1 MASRLRR
8 TGPSARTIWITL
20 LVIVA
25 ILAPSVVGRAAQ
37 SDGKQASFHFKNAPL
52 QVVLSTLEQLF
63 DVRFITSMK
72 LEDKITV
79 NSRGLVSVDRMVELL
94 DAALLEQGAVARRT
108 GNTVRIVP
116 ISLTGAKVEMIVL
129 KHGDPTEVAKV
140 VNDMFQAPDLLREA
154 TAQNAPMIEKLLA
167 QMEKHGSALL
177 SGQMKVT
184 ATPYPRLKAVI
195 LRAPEV
201 SFGLIKQFIQDELDK
216 APPPKPKPPPPKPK
230 PPPPKPKPEKT
241 KIYRLDYVPADYVAR
256 SAKTLKGI
264 SPIVESR
271 INALILRT
279 NKYEQ
284 FEQLEEV
291 IKLLDIPESVEQ
303 ETYHVT
309 LNNATA
315 AEVRDTLNRLYRE
328 TLRLPFTKKG
338 LEGLTREQREK
349 RVEEASAVLEAA
361 GLDRQTARNFIV
373 GDLGIPIGE
382 VDVIEDTG
390 NNALLIRTHPRNFPN
405 ILKLI
410 RKLDR
415 PKKQVLIKVFIAD
428 VKLDDTTET
437 GVDFIFNTGDG
448 NRSQNYAM
456 DFDVSVGPRTGLSY
470 TYISNN
476 IEAFVRALQ
485 ATTRLDIISRP
496 QVLTLNNQRAEVEFG
511 KRVPLLQTTQV
522 TVDGAV
528 NSTVRYEN
536 VVTRLQVTPHVNEAG
551 FIRMDIIQ
559 TIDDVSSDTFAITE
573 QLAPQI
579 LITRRASTQ
588 VQVRDGQ
595 TVCLGGFIGDKIDK
609 TEQKVPF
616 LGDIP
621 IIGRAFSSVKATRI
635 KSELLIFI
643 TPYILDTPEEL
654 LSAANQVRSRTVT
667 MSMRD
672 RPAQELFY
680 QGAPERN
687 PHKGWRR
694 TSKRYTIPRPPKSDK
709 TLKAPGKQGP
719 PASPATQPAKP
730 TAQGRRSAA
739 DDKGKAP
746 AASEPARK

>member
-1 MASRLRR
+1 MRPIA
-8 TGPSARTIWITL
+8 ITL
-20 LVIVA
+20 LVTVV
-25 ILAPSVVGRAAQ
+25 ILASSGAQ
-37 SDGKQASFHFKNAPL
+37 TARSEGKQASFHFKNAPL
-52 QVVLSTLEQLF
+52 PVVLTTLEQLF
-63 DVRFITSMK
+63 DVQFVTSMK
-72 LEDKITV
+72 LDEKITI
-79 NSRGLVSVDRMVELL
+79 NSRGPVSVDGMVELL
-94 DAALLEQGAVARRT
+94 DAALLSQGAVARRT
-108 GNTVRIVP
+108 DNTVRIVP
-116 ISLTGAKVEMIVL
+116 VSLTGAKVEMIVL
-129 KHGDPTEVAKV
+129 EHGDPAQVAKV

-154 TAQNAPMIEKLLA
+154 TAQNAAMIERLVA

-184 ATPYPRLKAVI
+184 AVPYPRLKAVI

-201 SFGLIKQFIQDELDK
+201 SFGVIKKFIQDELDK

-230 PPPPKPKPEKT
+230 PPAPKPKPEKT
-241 KIYRLDYVPADYVAR
+241 KIYRLNYAPADYVAN
-256 SAKTLKGI
+256 SANTLKGI
-264 SPIVESR
+264 SPIVEPR

-291 IKLLDIPESVEQ
+291 IKLLDTPESVEQ
-303 ETYHVT
+303 ETFHVT

-328 TLRLPFTKKG
+328 TLRLPFTK
-338 LEGLTREQREK
+338 EGLDALPQEQREQRI
-349 RVEEASAVLEAA
+349 EEASAALTAA
-361 GLDRQTARNFIV
+361 GLDPQAARDFV
-373 GDLGIPIGE
+373 VTDLGIPIGK
-382 VDVIEDTG
+382 VDIIEDTG

-410 RKLDR
+410 RELDR
-415 PKKQVLIKVFIAD
+415 PKRQVMIKVFIAD

-437 GVDFIFNTGDG
+437 GIDFLYKTTDG
-448 NRSQNYAM
+448 SRSQSYAM
-456 DFDVSVGPRTGLSY
+456 DFDVSVGATTGLSY

-476 IEAFVRALQ
+476 IEAFIRALQ
-485 ATTRLDIISRP
+485 TTTRLDVISRP
-496 QVLTLNNQRAEVEFG
+496 QVLTLDNHMAEIEFG

-522 TVDGAV
+522 TADGAV
-528 NSTVRYEN
+528 NSTVSYEN
-536 VVTRLQVTPHVNEAG
+536 VVTRLEVTPHVNEAG
-551 FIRMDIIQ
+551 FIRMNIVQ
-559 TIDDVSSDTFAITE
+559 TIDDVSSDTFAISE

-579 LITRRASTQ
+579 LITRRAATQ

-595 TVCLGGFIGDKIDK
+595 TVCLGGFIGDKIDNIEK
-609 TEQKVPF
+609 KIPF

-680 QGAPERN
+680 QDAPERN

-694 TSKRYTIPRPPKSDK
+694 TSKRYTIPRPPKPRK
-709 TLKAPGKQGP
+709 TGPPPGKQKP
-719 PASPATQPAKP
+719 SATPATQPVKP
-730 TAQGRRSAA
+730 AAQAE
-739 DDKGKAP
+739 AP
-746 AASEPARK
+746 AARPEGRPLAAAKPAGK